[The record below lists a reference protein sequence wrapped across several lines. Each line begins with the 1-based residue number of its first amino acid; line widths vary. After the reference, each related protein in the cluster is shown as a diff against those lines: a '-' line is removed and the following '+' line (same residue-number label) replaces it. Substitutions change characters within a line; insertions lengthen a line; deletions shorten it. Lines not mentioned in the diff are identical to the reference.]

1 MLMVGL
7 TGVCFLCVQHC
18 PPGRFL
24 LFATVGLALYVM
36 GPAPLRR
43 AWQRLLAMLPP
54 MHVRIKH
61 PRSLNVWMFQCHVEK
76 SEFLNFAHGPL
87 CACHWNIDRDTQ
99 TLSCRSLVVAASTEL
114 LTYAEGAMAG

>member
-1 MLMVGL
+1 MVVYLIADWICGCL
-7 TGVCFLCVQHC
+7 QHC

-54 MHVRIKH
+54 MHVR
-61 PRSLNVWMFQCHVEK
+61 
-76 SEFLNFAHGPL
+76 
-87 CACHWNIDRDTQ
+87 
-99 TLSCRSLVVAASTEL
+99 TLL
-114 LTYAEGAMAG
+114 